1 MVVCSDVHL
10 PCEFEIGDA
19 KVDSKFS
26 SVYSFNEELKV
37 SIGINGDIWGVF
49 LNNEVVNFVE
59 SIMDIN

>member
-10 PCEFEIGDA
+10 SCKFEIGDA

-49 LNNEVVNFVE
+49 LNNEVMNVVE